1 MVTSP
6 GRVPPGAGLPAPERA
21 ALSRELSEFLIELSI
36 ALHKH
41 AMYPLGHPSL
51 GPAVG
56 RVVRRGEALLQDRP
70 SLSLGVARNQLV
82 IEGVATD
89 PKHPVLA
96 ELAGRLHR
104 HHLGAVTLS
113 RGIEPD
119 EVADMLRTLAVE
131 ADRTGQPLGMGDPAK
146 LSAWKHIRLHPMT
159 YERLEL
165 LDQAPAVGPDTAA
178 DARSDDEATSRDA
191 RVRGAQL
198 WIGLARAA
206 LAGQI
211 GEDEAPPTRPAVIAK
226 AIDEHAGGEAYDQV
240 IVGYLLQ
247 IAQELKAAGGQ
258 EALELRR
265 RTSRLLSEMQP
276 ETLRRLIQ
284 MGGDTAQRRQ
294 FVLDA
299 SHGMALD
306 AVLEVVKAAAD
317 ASQHAVS
324 SSLMRM
330 LSKLAA
336 HAEQGAT
343 QARSLADHALRDQV
357 RSLLTGWDLADPN
370 PAAYGAALQRMSQA
384 GPTQVAPMERMH
396 AAEPER
402 LVQMSLEVNAVGPH
416 VYRACTELVN
426 SGRLPQLIDLLEQAP
441 GTEAA
446 EALWNSAV
454 SQDTVR
460 WLLQN
465 EPADFATV
473 DRLLPRLGREAA
485 EPLLDALADSEVRA
499 TRRAIL
505 ERLVRLGPVLG
516 QSITA
521 RLSDERWYVKRN
533 LLTLL
538 DLLPEPP
545 PGFSALQWLGDADP
559 RVRLEALKL
568 GLKSPA
574 ERDRVITRGLEDKE
588 QRIVRVAL
596 SAASQGVPADAV
608 PHVVAVVNNRTLPSD
623 MRVPAIRLLGAAR
636 SPQALETLLALAD
649 GGRTLLGRRRLPPK
663 SRELLTA
670 LRALASGWQSEPR
683 AMEVLLVAAVSS
695 DTQIR
700 AATDPAGAAV

>member
-1 MVTSP
+1 MTSP
-6 GRVPPGAGLPAPERA
+6 GGVAPGAGAPAPERA

-113 RGIEPD
+113 RGIEPG
-119 EVADMLRTLAVE
+119 EVTDLLRTLAVE

-146 LSAWKHIRLHPMT
+146 LSAWKHVRLHPMT

-165 LDQAPAVGPDTAA
+165 LDRAPAVGPDTAA
-178 DARSDDEATSRDA
+178 DARSGDEATSRDA

-211 GEDEAPPTRPAVIAK
+211 GADEAPPTRPAVIAK

-265 RTSRLLSEMQP
+265 RTSRLLSEMRP
-276 ETLRRLIQ
+276 DTLRRLIQ

-299 SHGMALD
+299 SHGMAVD

-336 HAEQGAT
+336 HAEQGTT

-357 RSLLTGWDLADPN
+357 RSLLTGWELEDPN
-370 PAAYGAALQRMSQA
+370 PAGYGAALQRMSQA
-384 GPTQVAPMERMH
+384 GPALVAPMERMH

-416 VYRACTELVN
+416 IYRACAELVN
-426 SGRLPQLIDLLEQAP
+426 SGRLSLLLDLLEQAP
-441 GTEAA
+441 GTAAA
-446 EALWNSAV
+446 ELWNRAV
-454 SQDTVR
+454 SPDTVR
-460 WLLQN
+460 WLLQH

-473 DRLLPRLGREAA
+473 DRLLPRLAAQAA
-485 EPLLDALADSEVRA
+485 EPLLDALAASEVRA

-505 ERLVRLGPVLG
+505 ERLVRLGPALG

-538 DLLPEPP
+538 DLLPELP
-545 PGFSALQWLGDADP
+545 PGFSALQWLGDSDP

-574 ERDRVITRGLEDKE
+574 ERDRVIMRGLADTEH
-588 QRIVRVAL
+588 RIVRLAL
-596 SAASQGVPADAV
+596 SAAVQGVPADAV

-623 MRVPAIRLLGAAR
+623 MRVPAIRLLGAGR

-670 LRALASGWQSEPR
+670 LAALASGWGTEPR
-683 AMEVLLVAAVSS
+683 AVEVLLVAAVSS
-695 DTQIR
+695 DPQIR
-700 AATDPAGAAV
+700 AATDPDGAAG